1 MSLVSVNFICSFPS
15 KENIHYINECDFQ
28 TLIKIFFILQQTIF
42 MSAPISIPRKTF
54 IQKRQFPVPG
64 SEAEKQAFNEI
75 QETLVTQ
82 FEKVFPDKLAPRTV
96 VIIPS
101 LSLDTEI
108 LSKVKGI
115 VHYEERMLCLL
126 MLLRMPL
133 TKIIYVSSMPI
144 AEVII
149 DYYLTLLPGIT
160 GHHARKRLIQLSCF
174 DASNKALT
182 QKILD
187 RPRLIEEIRQHITDQ
202 ASSHMTCYNITS
214 LEKTLAVQLDIP
226 LFGTDPDKFYE
237 GSKSG
242 SRKTF
247 RASGVKLPDGFEDL
261 YSKEDIAKA
270 LAGLKRKDPGL
281 RKAVIKMNDGFS
293 GDGNAIYYYPGFL
306 IDEMLEK
313 NIADSLTEKIKPVA
327 HDVSE
332 TLFFDKFRE
341 MGGIVEVFLEGEI
354 KMSPSVQ
361 IVINPNKRID
371 IVSTHDQ
378 LLGGDEGQIFIGAI
392 FPADKAYSYE
402 IAEAGKTIAET
413 LAAKGVMGR
422 FAIDFISVKQ
432 PDGTWEH
439 NAIEINLRKGGTTHP
454 FLMLQ
459 YLTDGKYDAEKGEFI
474 TASGNRRFYFASDNV
489 NNDRYIGLT
498 PYNLIDIAMFNELMY
513 NGAAQE
519 GVMFHLVGAL
529 SEFGKFGLVC
539 IGSSPEQARAFYDKV
554 IEVLDYE
561 CS

>member
-1 MSLVSVNFICSFPS
+1 MSVTTGVVR
-15 KENIHYINECDFQ
+15 
-28 TLIKIFFILQQTIF
+28 KIF
-42 MSAPISIPRKTF
+42 
-54 IQKRQFPVPG
+54 IQEKQFPDPG
-64 SEAEKQAFNEI
+64 SLAEKEAFNEI
-75 QETLVTQ
+75 QKTLIAQ

-101 LSLDTEI
+101 LSLDQEI
-108 LSKVKGI
+108 MSKIKGI

-133 TKIIYVSSMPI
+133 TKVIYVSSMPI
-144 AEVII
+144 ADVII
-149 DYYLTLLPGIT
+149 DYYIHLLPGIT
-160 GHHARKRLIQLSCF
+160 GHHARKRLVQLSCF
-174 DASNKALT
+174 DASSKPLT

-187 RPRLIEEIRQHITDQ
+187 RPRLIETIREHISDKN
-202 ASSHMTCYNITS
+202 SSHLTCYNITP
-214 LEKTLAVQLDIP
+214 LEKTLAVQLGIP

-247 RASGVKLPDGFEDL
+247 RASAVQLPDGFEDL
-261 YSKEDIAKA
+261 NSREDIVKA
-270 LAGLKRKDPGL
+270 LAGLKRANPRL
-281 RKAVIKMNDGFS
+281 RKAVVKMNDGFS
-293 GDGNAIYYYPGFL
+293 GDGNAIYTYPEL
-306 IDEMLEK
+306 VKDEMLEK
-313 NIADSLTEKIKPVA
+313 NIDASLTDKLKPVS
-327 HDVSE
+327 HDVST
-332 TLFFDKFRE
+332 TLFFEKFRE

-392 FPADKAYSYE
+392 FPADKVYSIDIATAGKK
-402 IAEAGKTIAET
+402 IAENLAGKGI
-413 LAAKGVMGR
+413 MGR
-422 FAIDFISVKQ
+422 FAIDFISVKKD
-432 PDGTWEH
+432 DGNWDH
-439 NAIEINLRKGGTTHP
+439 YAIEINLRKGGTTHP

-459 YLTDGKYDAEKGEFI
+459 YLTDGNYNADTGEFI
-474 TASGNRRFYFASDNV
+474 TASGSKRFYFASDNV
-489 NNDRYIGLT
+489 SSDKYIGLT
-498 PYNLIDIAMFNELMY
+498 PYNLIDIAMFNSLMY
-513 NGAAQE
+513 DGAAQE

-539 IGSSPEQARAFYDKV
+539 IGSSPQRAKEFYDKV
-554 IEVLDYE
+554 IDVLNYE